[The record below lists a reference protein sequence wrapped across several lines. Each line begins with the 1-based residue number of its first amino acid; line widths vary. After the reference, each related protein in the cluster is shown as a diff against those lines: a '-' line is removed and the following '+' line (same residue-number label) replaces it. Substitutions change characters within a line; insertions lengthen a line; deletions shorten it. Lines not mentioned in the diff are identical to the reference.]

1 MIQFSENYKVNLP
14 VFEGPLDLL
23 LHLIKKNDVDP
34 TNIPIAELLTQY
46 MEYVTLMQELNID
59 MAGEFILMAAELTHI
74 KSKMLLPN
82 PEKDDEEG
90 EDPRADLARRLLEYQ
105 RFKDVAQRLNERA
118 LLGRDVFARTIPDE
132 ENEVQEGPIEGDSF
146 KLLSAFNDVLKRLK
160 PEKVHE
166 VLVERLS
173 VTERIYQ
180 ILDQLKQ
187 LKSIQ
192 FETLFEGHVTK
203 AQCVVTFLA
212 VLELARLKLIYTHQ
226 SETLGPIHLVLK
238 ENTETESLALDSE
251 FDQGDKQVEGQQQE
265 EKPTIH

>member
-23 LHLIKKNDVDP
+23 LHLIRKNDVDP
-34 TNIPIAELLTQY
+34 TNIPIVDLLTQY
-46 MEYVTLMQELNID
+46 MDYVTLMQELNID

-82 PEKDDEEG
+82 PDSEDDEG

-105 RFKDVAQRLNERA
+105 RFKEAAQQLNRRA
-118 LLGRDVFARTIPDE
+118 LLGRDVFVRIASE
-132 ENEVQEGPIEGDSF
+132 EESEVQEGPIEGDSF
-146 KLLSAFNDVLKRLK
+146 KLLTAFNDVLKRLK
-160 PEKVHE
+160 PEKAHE

-180 ILDQLKQ
+180 ILDKLKE
-187 LKSIQ
+187 LKSMS
-192 FETLFEGHVTK
+192 FESLFEEHVTK

-212 VLELARLKLIYTHQ
+212 VLELARLKMIYTHQ
-226 SETLGPIHLVLK
+226 SESLGPIHLVLK
-238 ENTETESLALDSE
+238 EESENVALKLDSE
-251 FDQGDKQVEGQQQE
+251 FDEVSNE
-265 EKPTIH
+265 EESSTLH

>member
-23 LHLIKKNDVDP
+23 LHLIRKNDVDP
-34 TNIPIAELLTQY
+34 TNIPVAELLSQY
-46 MEYVTLMQELNID
+46 VDYVALMQELNID

-90 EDPRADLARRLLEYQ
+90 EDPRADLARRLMEYQ
-105 RFKDVAQRLNERA
+105 RFKEAAQALHRRS
-118 LLGRDVFARTIPDE
+118 LLGRDVFVRIHSPEEDE
-132 ENEVQEGPIEGDSF
+132 IQEGPLEGDSF

-160 PEKVHE
+160 PEKAHE

-173 VTERIYQ
+173 VTERVYQ
-180 ILDQLKQ
+180 ILDKLKEV
-187 LKSIQ
+187 KSIQ
-192 FETLFEGHVTK
+192 FETLFEGHVSK

-212 VLELARLKLIYTHQ
+212 LLELARLKMVYIHQ
-226 SETLGPIHLVLK
+226 GDVLGPIHVVLK
-238 ENTETESLALDSE
+238 EENANTEVKMDSE
-251 FDQGDKQVEGQQQE
+251 FDEPAQNEDEN
-265 EKPTIH
+265 PTMH